1 MDSQIRLSSDK
12 ENVHPMNHAFPK
24 QQVSGTPSSSL
35 NLAPKLRE
43 SSYSSI
49 SDADTDKAD
58 EDQAL
63 ERINTSEFLLSF
75 GVGVMSAS
83 MSEGH
88 LENNGNNLSANMS
101 LPLINISALGNSQSE
116 QDLLTSIL
124 SNTAEIEREK
134 TTMETCQAFYEALV
148 DFDLNLTQTTID
160 VFERRIP
167 EKMLKNAET
176 SPVECLRK
184 QLKEIQ
190 KSVFDKI
197 ELVQEAGKAEDMFE
211 YIDKLQARVKRI
223 DTLRRKDGEATL
235 ESLEWDD
242 DFEQLSQESGSP
254 RSIKSNISSVSI
266 EVACQTLNQEQKK
279 EKENKNKSDEK
290 PINPEKN
297 STDSD
302 LRAEQR
308 TLQNSEGNPNS
319 EEADD
324 EDEVENNEICNS
336 TRNSCSSG
344 YESRAK
350 TDSNAVEK
358 TREAIILANM
368 STPNRKKFLRKR
380 GGINISRQ
388 LVLDSGKL
396 DSSKSEISKL
406 NIDVSSRILNSS
418 SDASPVKFQPG
429 FDDNLNL
436 EDFSDVKASLIR
448 KGESFRWKR
457 VVSWFV
463 LLLVLSLVVSICVIL
478 PLKTETTPKSSFRKS
493 NFYKHSDWFSVSYP
507 NGAPPV

>member
-1 MDSQIRLSSDK
+1 MDTQIRLSSDK
-12 ENVHPMNHAFPK
+12 ENLHPMNHAFHK

-49 SDADTDKAD
+49 SDADKDKAD

-63 ERINTSEFLLSF
+63 ERIKTSEFLLSL
-75 GVGVMSAS
+75 GDVMSAS
-83 MSEGH
+83 ISEGTQ
-88 LENNGNNLSANMS
+88 LENSNNNLSGSTS

-116 QDLLTSIL
+116 QDLLNSIL

-134 TTMETCQAFYEALV
+134 TNMETCQAFYEALV

-167 EKMLKNAET
+167 EKMLNNPET

-242 DFEQLSQESGSP
+242 ELEQLSQESGSP
-254 RSIKSNISSVSI
+254 RSVKSNNSNASLESESS
-266 EVACQTLNQEQKK
+266 EVACQTLDQKQK
-279 EKENKNKSDEK
+279 TDKNEE

-297 STDSD
+297 PTESV
-302 LRAEQR
+302 EQE
-308 TLQNSEGNPNS
+308 TLQNSEENNPNS

-324 EDEVENNEICNS
+324 EDEIENNECNS

-380 GGINISRQ
+380 GINTSRQ
-388 LVLDSGKL
+388 LVLE
-396 DSSKSEISKL
+396 SSKSEISRLK
-406 NIDVSSRILNSS
+406 IDVSSKILNSS
-418 SDASPVKFQPG
+418 SDASPVKFQPD

-436 EDFSDVKASLIR
+436 DDFSDVKASLIR

-457 VVSWFV
+457 VVSWFI
-463 LLLVLSLVVSICVIL
+463 LLLVVSLIVSICMVL
-478 PLKTETTPKSSFRKS
+478 PLRTETTPKSSFRKS
-493 NFYKHSDWFSVSYP
+493 SFYKHSDWFSVSYP

>member
-1 MDSQIRLSSDK
+1 
-12 ENVHPMNHAFPK
+12 
-24 QQVSGTPSSSL
+24 
-35 NLAPKLRE
+35 
-43 SSYSSI
+43 
-49 SDADTDKAD
+49 
-58 EDQAL
+58 
-63 ERINTSEFLLSF
+63 
-75 GVGVMSAS
+75 MSAS
-83 MSEGH
+83 ISEGTQ
-88 LENNGNNLSANMS
+88 LENSNNLSGSTS

-116 QDLLTSIL
+116 QDLLNSIL

-134 TTMETCQAFYEALV
+134 TNMETCQAFYEALV

-167 EKMLKNAET
+167 EKMLNNPET
-176 SPVECLRK
+176 SPVESLRK

-242 DFEQLSQESGSP
+242 ELEQLSQESGSP
-254 RSIKSNISSVSI
+254 RSVKSNISNASLESESL
-266 EVACQTLNQEQKK
+266 EVACQTLDQEQKTDKNENTVSETSIDHKK
-279 EKENKNKSDEK
+279 EE
-290 PINPEKN
+290 PINPEIN
-297 STDSD
+297 PTES
-302 LRAEQR
+302 AEQQ
-308 TLQNSEGNPNS
+308 TLQNSEENNPNS

-324 EDEVENNEICNS
+324 EDEIENNECNS

-380 GGINISRQ
+380 GINTSRQ
-388 LVLDSGKL
+388 LVLE
-396 DSSKSEISKL
+396 SSKSEISRLK
-406 NIDVSSRILNSS
+406 IDVSSNILNSS
-418 SDASPVKFQPG
+418 SDASPVKFQPD
-429 FDDNLNL
+429 FDDKLNL
-436 EDFSDVKASLIR
+436 DDFSDVKASLIR

-457 VVSWFV
+457 VVSWFIL
-463 LLLVLSLVVSICVIL
+463 LLLVSLIVSICMVL
-478 PLKTETTPKSSFRKS
+478 PLRTETTPKSSFRKS
-493 NFYKHSDWFSVSYP
+493 SFYKHSDWFSVSYP

>member
-1 MDSQIRLSSDK
+1 MDTQIRLSSDK
-12 ENVHPMNHAFPK
+12 ENLHPMNHAFPK
-24 QQVSGTPSSSL
+24 QQVNGTPSSSL

-49 SDADTDKAD
+49 SDADIDKAD

-63 ERINTSEFLLSF
+63 ERITTSEFLSSF
-75 GVGVMSAS
+75 GCVMSAS
-83 MSEGH
+83 MSEGQ
-88 LENNGNNLSANMS
+88 LEKSSNNLSANMS

-116 QDLLTSIL
+116 QDLLNSIL

-134 TTMETCQAFYEALV
+134 TNMETCQAFYEALV

-167 EKMLKNAET
+167 EKMLNNAET

-242 DFEQLSQESGSP
+242 ELEQLSQESGSP
-254 RSIKSNISSVSI
+254 RSIKSNISSASI
-266 EVACQTLNQEQKK
+266 EVACQTLSHGKT
-279 EKENKNKSDEK
+279 EKNENTVSETSIDHKNEE
-290 PINPEKN
+290 PINPEIN
-297 STDSD
+297 TTES
-302 LRAEQR
+302 AEQQ
-308 TLQNSEGNPNS
+308 TLQNSGGNTPNS

-324 EDEVENNEICNS
+324 EDELENNECNS

-380 GGINISRQ
+380 GINTSRQ
-388 LVLDSGKL
+388 LVL
-396 DSSKSEISKL
+396 DSSKSEISRLK
-406 NIDVSSRILNSS
+406 IDVSSNILNSS
-418 SDASPVKFQPG
+418 SDASPVKFQPD
-429 FDDNLNL
+429 FDDKLNL
-436 EDFSDVKASLIR
+436 DDFSDVKASLIR

-457 VVSWFV
+457 VVSWFI
-463 LLLVLSLVVSICVIL
+463 LLLVVSLIVSICMIL
-478 PLKTETTPKSSFRKS
+478 PLKTETTPKTSFRKS
-493 NFYKHSDWFSVSYP
+493 NFYKHSDWFSLSYP